1 MTNYPI
7 KKLLAILFL
16 FFITSTAC
24 SKEEGV
30 IEENQEINTDSSTDN
45 NDGDGNSND
54 NNNNVK
60 MEKIILT
67 VGNTNLEVELVE
79 NSSVDALVK
88 VLKQSPITVNMS
100 DYGNMEKVGSL
111 GQSFPRNDTQITTEA
126 GDVILYQG
134 NMLVIYYAP
143 NSWSFT
149 RLGKI
154 KNVTTQSLKN
164 TLGDGNVTV
173 VVSLPSE

>member
-1 MTNYPI
+1 MGNNHI
-7 KKLLAILFL
+7 KYLLAILFL
-16 FFITSTAC
+16 FSITNSAC
-24 SKEEGV
+24 SKEEDSLDK
-30 IEENQEINTDSSTDN
+30 EDSPETNTDASADSDDN
-45 NDGDGNSND
+45 NND
-54 NNNNVK
+54 NNLKIDK
-60 MEKIILT
+60 MILT
-67 VGNTNLEVELVE
+67 IGNHTLEVELSK

-88 VLKQSPITVNMS
+88 VLKEAPVTVSMS

-111 GQSFPRNDTQITTEA
+111 GQIFPRNDTQITTEA

-154 KNVTTQSLKN
+154 KNITAQALKEV
-164 TLGDGNVTV
+164 LGEGNVTV
-173 VVSLPSE
+173 LLSLPSE